1 MKPAFDLLSFEALNL
16 LHIHSISKQ
25 VFARRTLGN
34 FRSNVCSV
42 GTSVT
47 CTNFPAHHPQQ
58 NFTEA
63 TRRKP
68 HENQDGYHSHA
79 CQHYLCCL
87 TMSKLPLPALYIWN
101 DEPIILVTLPQA
113 ISQSLADPH
122 VHSRPDCVVFTSILI
137 NASATHKNRKI
148 LACMPLPAISCHG
161 KKPNLANEQEFI
173 MPQFHGQNP
182 SIAAKTRLGG
192 KRKKTSIPTLSPC
205 LGTLA
210 KKIMEYGLC
219 FR

>member
-1 MKPAFDLLSFEALNL
+1 MKIKMATIATLANTT
-16 LHIHSISKQ
+16 
-25 VFARRTLGN
+25 FAVSR
-34 FRSNVCSV
+34 C
-42 GTSVT
+42 
-47 CTNFPAHHPQQ
+47 Q
-58 NFTEA
+58 NS
-63 TRRKP
+63 R
-68 HENQDGYHSHA
+68 
-79 CQHYLCCL
+79 CQ
-87 TMSKLPLPALYIWN
+87 LYIWN

-113 ISQSLADPH
+113 ISW
-122 VHSRPDCVVFTSILI
+122 VHSRPDCVFTSILI
-137 NASATHKNRKI
+137 NVSATHKNLKI